1 LNNSNI
7 IEELKREKEK
17 LDYLIE
23 KAMES
28 PIQELAENKEI
39 IEQSSKVDELI
50 NQLQRER
57 QKGIRPKDGPER

>member
-23 KAMES
+23 KAMAS

-57 QKGIRPKDGPER
+57 KKCIRSKDGPER